1 MHWPHIA
8 TVIIGPSLPL
18 LVLVVLFLEKAG
30 GKLKA
35 VKISLIAFI
44 IAAIVV
50 LLHALIIQGAQG

>member
-1 MHWPHIA
+1 M
-8 TVIIGPSLPL
+8 PL